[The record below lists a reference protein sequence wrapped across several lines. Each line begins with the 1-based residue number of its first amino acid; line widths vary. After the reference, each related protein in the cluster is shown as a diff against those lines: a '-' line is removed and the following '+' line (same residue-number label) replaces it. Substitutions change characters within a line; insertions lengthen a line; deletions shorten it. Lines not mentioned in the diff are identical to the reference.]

1 MAHSARLRWLIN
13 ATADLFELPAPTE
26 VEQLFR
32 DPDAF
37 TIVYAFLRCQVD
49 AIVFFYQPKEVRFP
63 AAITDVCRGCRHAA
77 RGV

>member
-13 ATADLFELPAPTE
+13 ATTDLFELPAPTE

-37 TIVYAFLRCQVD
+37 SIVYAFLRSQVD
-49 AIVFFYQPKEVRFP
+49 AIVFFYQPKEVQFLPVFP
-63 AAITDVCRGCRHAA
+63 ACFTFRAFFCFV
-77 RGV
+77 